1 MNKHISTII
10 LCLALFSLV
19 FIVFMPYF
27 TSSFLDLR
35 QEKENEAKY
44 QKFLLEQRLKAE
56 AKQKIY
62 LTGKFDP
69 AQRKD
74 FVLIPPQYLIEQ
86 MNQNKMYLRQETLSA
101 FLKMAEAA
109 NGDKIDLQIASATR
123 NFDYQK
129 DLWEKK
135 WTGFTIV
142 EGKDLSKSIPDGQER
157 FKKRLEYSAAP
168 GISRHHW
175 GTDIDINN
183 ANSAYFET
191 TNGKKVYEWL
201 VTNAPSFGFCQTYTI
216 KGQER
221 PTGYNEEKWHWS
233 YLPLSQ
239 NFTEEYKRLIKD
251 EDIKGFLGDEY
262 SSQLN
267 LINNYVLGIN
277 PDCL

>member
-109 NGDKIDLQIASATR
+109 NG
-123 NFDYQK
+123 
-129 DLWEKK
+129 EKM
-135 WTGFTIV
+135 
-142 EGKDLSKSIPDGQER
+142 DR
-157 FKKRLEYSAAP
+157 
-168 GISRHHW
+168 
-175 GTDIDINN
+175 INN
-183 ANSAYFET
+183 CGRKRF
-191 TNGKKVYEWL
+191 
-201 VTNAPSFGFCQTYTI
+201 I
-216 KGQER
+216 
-221 PTGYNEEKWHWS
+221 EKHSRW
-233 YLPLSQ
+233 
-239 NFTEEYKRLIKD
+239 TREI
-251 EDIKGFLGDEY
+251 
-262 SSQLN
+262 
-267 LINNYVLGIN
+267 
-277 PDCL
+277 